1 VAVQWCGF
9 TTESGAQMIKAVVA
23 IVLFALA
30 MVTPASG
37 QVVATVFAD
46 DGTALATDIYW
57 PLRFG
62 PHPTILIRTPYGRD
76 GMAEPCIAFAL
87 LGYACVAQDTR
98 GRGDSGGVDTV
109 FRDDADDGRATIAWL
124 AEQPWCDGNIGMFG
138 GSAFAITQ
146 YLPAP
151 GANSALRSISPV
163 VATPDLYHHAFLQGG
178 AIREALAVNWLN
190 GQDSGFFFDEVR
202 QHRLKDAWWDWAE
215 VLEQTG
221 STHAAGL
228 HVGGWYDIF
237 AQGTLDAYSTL
248 QREGGSGAVGRQ
260 YLIMGPWTHGG
271 LFTNLIG
278 SLIYPLNAVRNPL
291 NILLPWYD
299 ATLRGDHS
307 EIDDW
312 PAARVYLMGA
322 VGEAGAPGNEWIDLD
337 EWPPPVQPVPFYLS
351 AAAGLA
357 IDLPAPGDLTLLSD
371 PSDPVPTI
379 GGANLHPSLM
389 VNGREMG
396 AGPQDQRRIE
406 MRPDVLTFATAPL
419 PQPVTVMGPVRA
431 KIWLV
436 PDTPDLDLAIRLT
449 DVYPDGRSMLV
460 LDGIQRARMRCGDD
474 TECLLTPGE
483 PVELTVELWSTALVF
498 NAGHRIRISVSG
510 SNWPRFEVNPNNGRN
525 LNLMA
530 PGQVAH
536 PRLLFGADYP
546 SRLEM
551 PVLPELSGIR
561 RTGRRV
567 QTADKNIGL
576 ASSGWKEQLIEGSQ
590 SDRWIREILIDAL
603 RGPINPSL
611 MTASHE
617 NSAPNMGVRPND

>member
-1 VAVQWCGF
+1 MEARVPRISIVF
-9 TTESGAQMIKAVVA
+9 LSLVVA
-23 IVLFALA
+23 LA
-30 MVTPASG
+30 TVAPASG
-37 QVVATVFAD
+37 QISATVFAD

-62 PHPTILIRTPYGRD
+62 PHPVILIRTPYGRD

-98 GRGDSGGVDTV
+98 GRGDSGGADTV
-109 FRDDADDGRATIAWL
+109 FRDEADDGRATIAWL

-151 GANSALRSISPV
+151 GANQALRSISPV

-202 QHRLKDAWWDWAE
+202 EHRLKDAWWDWAE
-215 VLEQTG
+215 VLEQSG
-221 STHAAGL
+221 SIHAAGL

-237 AQGTLDAYSTL
+237 SQGTLDAFTAL
-248 QREGGSGAVGRQ
+248 QQDGGSGAVGRQ

-278 SLIYPLNAVRNPL
+278 ALIYPWNAVRNPL
-291 NILLPWYD
+291 NMLLPWYD
-299 ATLRGDHS
+299 ATLRGDTS
-307 EIDDW
+307 EIDHW

-337 EWPPPVQPVPFYLS
+337 EWPPPVQPRQFYLS

-357 IDLPAPGDLTLLSD
+357 ITLPAPGDLTLLSD

-379 GGANLHPSLM
+379 GGANLHASLM
-389 VNGREMG
+389 VDGREMG
-396 AGPQDQRRIE
+396 AGPQDQRPIE
-406 MRPDVLTFATAPL
+406 KRSDVLTFTTEVLA
-419 PQPVTVMGPVRA
+419 QPVTVMGPVRA
-431 KIWLV
+431 KVWLV
-436 PDTPDLDLAIRLT
+436 PDTPDLDLAVRLT

-474 TECLLTPGE
+474 TECLLTPGK
-483 PVELTVELWSTALVF
+483 PVELTVELWSTALIF

-530 PGQVAH
+530 PGQVAQ
-536 PRLLFGADYP
+536 PRLLFGANHP
-546 SRLEM
+546 SRLEL
-551 PVLPELSGIR
+551 PVLSELSVVR
-561 RTGRRV
+561 RTGRRL
-567 QTADKNIGL
+567 QPADKSIGG
-576 ASSGWKEQLIEGSQ
+576 ASSDQTEKSIDGSHSNGWTREVLIEA
-590 SDRWIREILIDAL
+590 I
-603 RGPINPSL
+603 RGPIDPSP
-611 MTASHE
+611 MTTPKE
-617 NSAPNMGVRPND
+617 KLAPMDWPR

>member
-1 VAVQWCGF
+1 METGVPRNLLVF
-9 TTESGAQMIKAVVA
+9 SLLVI
-23 IVLFALA
+23 ALA
-30 MVTPASG
+30 SVAPASG
-37 QVVATVFAD
+37 QIFTTVLAD
-46 DGTALATDIYW
+46 DGTPLATDIYW

-98 GRGDSGGVDTV
+98 GRGDSGGADTV
-109 FRDDADDGRATIAWL
+109 FRDDASDGRATIEWL
-124 AEQPWCDGNIGMFG
+124 AAQPWCDGNIGMFG

-151 GANSALRSISPV
+151 GANPALQSILPV

-202 QHRLKDAWWDWAE
+202 QHRLKDAWWDWGE
-215 VLEQTG
+215 VVEQAG
-221 STHAAGL
+221 SIHAAGL

-237 AQGTLDAYSTL
+237 GQGTIDAFTAL
-248 QREGGSGAVGRQ
+248 QQDGGSGAVGRQ
-260 YLIMGPWTHGG
+260 HLIMGPWTHGG

-278 SLIYPLNAVRNPL
+278 SQIFPLNAVRNPL

-299 ATLRGDHS
+299 ATLRGDTS
-307 EIDDW
+307 EIDHW

-322 VGEAGAPGNEWIDLD
+322 VGERGAPGNEWIDLD
-337 EWPPPVQPVPFYLS
+337 QWPPPVQPRHLYLS

-357 IDLPAPGDLTLLSD
+357 TQLPVSGDLTLLSD
-371 PSDPVPTI
+371 PSNPVPTI

-396 AGPQDQRRIE
+396 DGPQDQHRIE
-406 MRPDVLTFATAPL
+406 ERSDVLTFSTEPL
-419 PQPVTVMGPVRA
+419 LEPVTVMGPVRA
-431 KIWLV
+431 KVWLV

-510 SNWPRFEVNPNNGRN
+510 SNWPRFEINPNNGRN
-525 LNLMA
+525 LNLMT
-530 PGQVAH
+530 PGRVAH
-536 PRLLFGADYP
+536 PRLLFGADHP
-546 SRLEM
+546 SRLEL
-551 PVLPELSGIR
+551 PVLPEMSVVR
-561 RTGRRV
+561 RTGRRL
-567 QTADKNIGL
+567 QPPEKSTGL
-576 ASSGWKEQLIEGSQ
+576 ASSGRTEELTDGDHSN
-590 SDRWIREILIDAL
+590 RWIREVLIEAI
-603 RGPINPSL
+603 RGPINPSP
-611 MTASHE
+611 MTAPQE
-617 NSAPNMGVRPND
+617 TSAPNMGVRPAD